1 MSTGGETPPKRRH
14 PNIQREGALSPE
26 GEQTMLESM
35 YMKLQLAFA
44 GLRPTAQRQE
54 GQAMVEYALILSL
67 VSIAAVA
74 VLKTT
79 GTSIHDIL
87 QSVAND
93 L

>member
-1 MSTGGETPPKRRH
+1 
-14 PNIQREGALSPE
+14 
-26 GEQTMLESM
+26 MLESM

-44 GLRPTAQRQE
+44 GLRPTVRRQE

-79 GTSIHDIL
+79 GTSVSSIL